1 MSDSAGYP
9 LGSVPTAGCST
20 TDALSGVATQATL
33 SVSGGGGPL
42 GADGTGTFTATCS
55 GATDNAGNSG
65 SASAT
70 YSVLYSW
77 SGFFQPVDNLP
88 TVNTVNAGQ
97 AIPVKFSLGGD
108 YGLNIFA
115 SGYPKVQ
122 TVSCGSGGSGS
133 SDPIEET
140 VTAGNS
146 TLQYNA
152 TTQTYT
158 YVWKT
163 DKAWA
168 GTCRQLIVKLIDG
181 SEHIALFQFNGKV
194 HNAASDSEG
203 DAVVTQSEIFLPLV
217 NR

>member
-1 MSDSAGYP
+1 MVRQLQRLPFSPALP
-9 LGSVPTAGCST
+9 IKST
-20 TDALSGVATQATL
+20 SE
-33 SVSGGGGPL
+33 
-42 GADGTGTFTATCS
+42 
-55 GATDNAGNSG
+55 
-65 SASAT
+65 
-70 YSVLYSW
+70 
-77 SGFFQPVDNLP
+77 
-88 TVNTVNAGQ
+88 
-97 AIPVKFSLGGD
+97 
-108 YGLNIFA
+108 
-115 SGYPKVQ
+115 
-122 TVSCGSGGSGS
+122 GSGGSGS

-194 HNAASDSEG
+194 RNAASDSEG
-203 DAVVTQSEIFLPLV
+203 DTVVTQSEIFLPLV
-217 NR
+217 TR